1 MTTLMEWVS
10 LAGVLTS
17 VATAAY
23 AVRKTGAEAR
33 KLDGDNATQIGRT
46 GIEMA
51 TADRAQLEKNRIHLD
66 KMQTQLDELRARE
79 TAREHLLIRHASWDH
94 RMLDRVRAAL
104 PEFQIEDPPPL
115 WLNSQ
120 TAG

>member
-1 MTTLMEWVS
+1 MTTPMEWVS

-51 TADRAQLEKNRIHLD
+51 TADRARLD
-66 KMQTQLDELRARE
+66 QIQTQLDAIRTRELARE
-79 TAREHLLIRHASWDH
+79 QLVIRHASWDH
-94 RMLDRVRAAL
+94 RMLDRVRSAL
-104 PEFQIEDPPPL
+104 PEFDIEDPPPL